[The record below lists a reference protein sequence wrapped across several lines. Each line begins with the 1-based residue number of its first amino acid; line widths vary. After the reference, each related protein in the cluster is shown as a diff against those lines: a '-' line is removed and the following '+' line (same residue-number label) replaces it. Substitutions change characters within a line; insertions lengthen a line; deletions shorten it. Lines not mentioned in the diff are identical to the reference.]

1 MEWVLLLIAGFFGFL
16 ISLICFFSYYK
27 FAINKES
34 IGIIKNAKKVS
45 EQLKQDKILQAKE
58 KFLELKVEHEKVIN
72 SRQKKIIDKESKIK
86 VRENSLNK
94 NLEKI
99 SKKETALKIEKDEFE
114 KISCVKS

>member
-1 MEWVLLLIAGFFGFL
+1 MEWVLFLIAVFFGFF
-16 ISLICFFSYYK
+16 ISSICSFAYYK

-72 SRQKKIIDKESKIK
+72 SRQKK
-86 VRENSLNK
+86 
-94 NLEKI
+94 
-99 SKKETALKIEKDEFE
+99 F
-114 KISCVKS
+114 